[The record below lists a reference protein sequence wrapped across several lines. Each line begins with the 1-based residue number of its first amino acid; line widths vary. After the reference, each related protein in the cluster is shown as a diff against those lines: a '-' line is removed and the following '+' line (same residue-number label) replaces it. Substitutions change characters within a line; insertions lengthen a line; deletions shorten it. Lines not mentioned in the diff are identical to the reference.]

1 MSEFLNYEE
10 IVYLNLKKLNF
21 LLENLSSNLS
31 KDKTENALK
40 EGYNYIKEIENIIN
54 KMEKSQKER
63 CGNNNLLMIKD
74 DFSKKKEKFEN
85 IQKKYIL
92 NKSNQLIDS
101 LSDNNASTNNEN
113 NEEHINI
120 NNDNSFNDNYIVE
133 ENNDD
138 NNYGK
143 NFIDEYFK
151 ENDNYS
157 DLSQR
162 YLYNDNFL
170 FICKKIRQKLCLKIN
185 NGIKK
190 IPQKIKYL
198 IILILLMISLI
209 FCVFGLYNSIINN
222 AK

>member
-1 MSEFLNYEE
+1 MSEFLNLEKT
-10 IVYLNLKKLNF
+10 VYLNLKKLNS

-54 KMEKSQKER
+54 IMEKSKKER
-63 CGNNNLLMIKD
+63 CGNNNLVMIKD
-74 DFSKKKEKFEN
+74 DFSKKKEKFEI

-92 NKSNQLIDS
+92 NKSNQLVDS
-101 LSDNNASTNNEN
+101 LSDNNTSTNNEN
-113 NEEHINI
+113 NEEFINI
-120 NNDNSFNDNYIVE
+120 NNDISINDNYIFE
-133 ENNDD
+133 ENSND

-162 YLYNDNFL
+162 YLYNDSFL
-170 FICKKIRQKLCLKIN
+170 FMLKKIKQRLCSKIIN
-185 NGIKK
+185 VIQK
-190 IPQKIKYL
+190 IPQKIIYL
-198 IILILLMISLI
+198 IILIILMISLI
-209 FCVFGLYNSIINN
+209 FCLFGLYYSIMNN

>member
-120 NNDNSFNDNYIVE
+120 NNDNSFNDNYIFE

-170 FICKKIRQKLCLKIN
+170 FICKKIRQKLCSKIN
-185 NGIKK
+185 NRIKK

>member
-1 MSEFLNYEE
+1 
-10 IVYLNLKKLNF
+10 
-21 LLENLSSNLS
+21 
-31 KDKTENALK
+31 
-40 EGYNYIKEIENIIN
+40 
-54 KMEKSQKER
+54 MEKSQKER

-113 NEEHINI
+113 N
-120 NNDNSFNDNYIVE
+120 
-133 ENNDD
+133 DD

-170 FICKKIRQKLCLKIN
+170 FICKKMRQKLCSKIK